1 MQCQEATLSRLPLE
15 GLKVLDVS
23 SFIAAPAAAVVL
35 GDYGADVIKVEQP
48 GEGDPHRVNIGLTN
62 FPKAAVNY
70 PWHLDA
76 RNKRS
81 IALDLKSPDGRA
93 ALDRLIVQADV
104 LITNY
109 PFPVRTRLKL
119 TYEDVQARNERLIYA
134 SFSGYGESGP
144 DKDQIGFDSN
154 GFFARTGILD
164 SARYEGQPPAF
175 SLPAAGDRPSA
186 MALLS
191 GILIALLDRERTGRG
206 THVSSSLLANGLWAN
221 GVHAQ
226 AALVGGFLPPRPP
239 RSQPRSGVANL
250 YETRDRRWMQLSIV
264 REDKMWSAFCR
275 AIERPELEHD
285 PRFIDTPIRRSN
297 AAALTQILDGVF
309 GTRDW
314 ADWHR
319 ILMTANIPHAPIARA
334 EDIPH
339 DEQAIAA
346 GAIVESDNPEMP
358 RTIAAPFQIGG
369 IAARKAG
376 PGPMLGQHTSEIL
389 LEAGLSLA
397 EIAALR
403 SSGAAA

>member
-1 MQCQEATLSRLPLE
+1 MSRLPLE
-15 GLKVLDVS
+15 GLNILDVS

-35 GDYGADVIKVEQP
+35 GDYGADVIKVEPP
-48 GEGDPHRVNIGLTN
+48 GEGDPHRANMSLTN
-62 FPKAAVNY
+62 FPKASVNY
-70 PWHLDA
+70 PWHLDS

-81 IALDLKSPDGRA
+81 IALDLKSPEGRA
-93 ALDRLIVQADV
+93 ALDRLIVRADV
-104 LITNY
+104 LITNF

-119 TYEDVQARNERLIYA
+119 MYDDVKGLNERLIYA

-186 MALLS
+186 MGLLS
-191 GILIALLDRERTGRG
+191 GILIALLDRARTGRG

-239 RSQPRSGVANL
+239 RTRPRSGIANL
-250 YETRDRRWMQLSIV
+250 YETRDGRWMQLSIV
-264 REDKMWSAFCR
+264 REEKMWSGLCL
-275 AIERPELEHD
+275 AIERPDLEND
-285 PRFIDTPIRRSN
+285 SRFCDTPTRRRH
-297 AAALTQILDGVF
+297 AAALTEILDGVF
-309 GTRDW
+309 RSRDW

-319 ILMTANIPHAPIARA
+319 IFMAYNLPHAAIARA

-339 DEQAIAA
+339 DEQAVAA
-346 GAIVESDNPEMP
+346 GAIVEADNPEMP
-358 RTIAAPFQIGG
+358 RTIAAPFRIAG
-369 IAARKAG
+369 ILARKPG
-376 PGPMLGQHTSEIL
+376 PGPALGQHTDEVL
-389 LEAGLSLA
+389 REAGFSRT
-397 EIAALR
+397 EIAALKT
-403 SSGAAA
+403 SGAAA